1 MRGLS
6 LINKLLYLINS
17 ISLLILLLSYL
28 SPYISPTFFWPIS
41 FFGLVFPILYLVNL
55 AFFIYWLIGF
65 KKPMW
70 ANLIILLIGIGN
82 ISNYFGTSPNSNS
95 SEENTKVLSY
105 NVRLF
110 NRYGWIPKE
119 NVREDIFAFFTE
131 EDADILCIQEFYT
144 PNEIPDLN
152 YPYRHIGLQNKKS
165 QWHMAIYSK
174 YPQIKKKTVS
184 IKGERMNN
192 TCIYSDMIINED
204 TIRVYNIHL
213 ASNWFKN
220 SDYSFIQNPQKEK
233 IKEGLKGIA
242 SRLKNSFIKRAE
254 EVAVIKE
261 HIKTSPYPII
271 LCGDFN
277 DTPLSFA
284 YKSIKGDLVDA
295 FTVCGKGIGDSFVK
309 IPALRIDY
317 IFHDE
322 ELKSSNYKK
331 HKKVL
336 SDHYAV
342 SCDIRWE
349 KISDRNQKPV
359 PKN

>member
-6 LINKLLYLINS
+6 LINKSLYLINS
-17 ISLLILLLSYL
+17 ISLLTLLLSYL

-55 AFFIYWLIGF
+55 TFFVYWLIGF

-284 YKSIKGDLVDA
+284 YNSIKGDLVDA

-317 IFHDE
+317 IFHDDQ
-322 ELKSSNYKK
+322 LKSSNYKK

-349 KISDRNQKPV
+349 
-359 PKN
+359 

>member
-6 LINKLLYLINS
+6 LINKSLYLINS
-17 ISLLILLLSYL
+17 ISLFTLLLSYL

-55 AFFIYWLIGF
+55 AFFIYWIIGF

-95 SEENTKVLSY
+95 SEENTKILSY

-284 YKSIKGDLVDA
+284 YNSIKGDLVDA

>member
-17 ISLLILLLSYL
+17 ISLFTLLLSYL

-55 AFFIYWLIGF
+55 TFFIYWIIGF

-342 SCDIRWE
+342 SCDIRWK
-349 KISDRNQKPV
+349 KIRNRNQ
-359 PKN
+359 N

>member
-17 ISLLILLLSYL
+17 ISLLTLLLSYL

-95 SEENTKVLSY
+95 SEENTKILSY

-119 NVREDIFAFFTE
+119 NVRENIFAFFTE

-220 SDYSFIQNPQKEK
+220 SDYLFIQNPQKEK

>member
-1 MRGLS
+1 
-6 LINKLLYLINS
+6 
-17 ISLLILLLSYL
+17 
-28 SPYISPTFFWPIS
+28 
-41 FFGLVFPILYLVNL
+41 
-55 AFFIYWLIGF
+55 
-65 KKPMW
+65 
-70 ANLIILLIGIGN
+70 
-82 ISNYFGTSPNSNS
+82 
-95 SEENTKVLSY
+95 
-105 NVRLF
+105 
-110 NRYGWIPKE
+110 
-119 NVREDIFAFFTE
+119 
-131 EDADILCIQEFYT
+131 
-144 PNEIPDLN
+144 
-152 YPYRHIGLQNKKS
+152 
-165 QWHMAIYSK
+165 MAIYSK

-220 SDYSFIQNPQKEK
+220 SDYLFIQNPQKEK

-284 YKSIKGDLVDA
+284 YNSIKGDLVDA

-331 HKKVL
+331 HKKIL

>member
-17 ISLLILLLSYL
+17 ISLFTLLLSYL

-119 NVREDIFAFFTE
+119 NVRENIFAFFTE

-220 SDYSFIQNPQKEK
+220 SDYLFIQNPQKEK

>member
-1 MRGLS
+1 MKGLS
-6 LINKLLYLINS
+6 LIDKFLYLINS
-17 ISLLILLLSYL
+17 LSLFTLLLSYL
-28 SPYISPTFFWPIS
+28 SPFISPTIFWPIS
-41 FFGLVFPILYLVNL
+41 FIGLLFPILFLLNL

-70 ANLIILLIGIGN
+70 ANLIILLLGIGN

-220 SDYSFIQNPQKEK
+220 SDYSFIQNPHKEK

-284 YKSIKGDLVDA
+284 YNTIKGDLVDA

-317 IFHDE
+317 ILHDN
-322 ELKSSNYKK
+322 ELKSSNYQK
-331 HKKVL
+331 HKQVL

-342 SCDIRWE
+342 SCEIE
-349 KISDRNQKPV
+349 IGN
-359 PKN
+359 

>member
-6 LINKLLYLINS
+6 LINKSLYLINS

-95 SEENTKVLSY
+95 SEENTKILSY

-220 SDYSFIQNPQKEK
+220 SDYLFIQNPQKEK

-284 YKSIKGDLVDA
+284 YNSIKGDLVDA

-317 IFHDE
+317 IFHDNQ
-322 ELKSSNYKK
+322 LKSSNYKK

-349 KISDRNQKPV
+349 
-359 PKN
+359 

>member
-1 MRGLS
+1 
-6 LINKLLYLINS
+6 
-17 ISLLILLLSYL
+17 
-28 SPYISPTFFWPIS
+28 
-41 FFGLVFPILYLVNL
+41 
-55 AFFIYWLIGF
+55 
-65 KKPMW
+65 MW

-95 SEENTKVLSY
+95 SEEKTKVLSY

-184 IKGERMNN
+184 MKGERMNN

-242 SRLKNSFIKRAE
+242 SRLKNSFIKRAK

-284 YKSIKGDLVDA
+284 YNSIKGDLVDA

-349 KISDRNQKPV
+349 KIRNRNQ
-359 PKN
+359 N

>member
-17 ISLLILLLSYL
+17 ISLFTLLLSYL

-70 ANLIILLIGIGN
+70 ANIIILLIGIGN

-342 SCDIRWE
+342 SCDIRWK
-349 KISDRNQKPV
+349 KIRNRNQ
-359 PKN
+359 N

>member
-1 MRGLS
+1 
-6 LINKLLYLINS
+6 
-17 ISLLILLLSYL
+17 
-28 SPYISPTFFWPIS
+28 
-41 FFGLVFPILYLVNL
+41 
-55 AFFIYWLIGF
+55 
-65 KKPMW
+65 MW
-70 ANLIILLIGIGN
+70 ANIIILLIGIGN

-144 PNEIPDLN
+144 PNEIPNLN

-284 YKSIKGDLVDA
+284 YNSIKGDLVDA

-331 HKKVL
+331 HKKIL

-349 KISDRNQKPV
+349 KISDWNQKPV

>member
-17 ISLLILLLSYL
+17 ISLLTLLLSYL
-28 SPYISPTFFWPIS
+28 SPYISPTFFWFIS
-41 FFGLVFPILYLVNL
+41 FFGLVFPILYLINL
-55 AFFIYWLIGF
+55 AFLIYWIIGF
-65 KKPMW
+65 KRPMW

-95 SEENTKVLSY
+95 SEEKTKVLSY

-184 IKGERMNN
+184 MKGERMNN

-242 SRLKNSFIKRAE
+242 SRLKNSFIKRAK

-284 YKSIKGDLVDA
+284 YNSIKGDLVDA

-349 KISDRNQKPV
+349 KIRNRNQ
-359 PKN
+359 N

>member
-1 MRGLS
+1 
-6 LINKLLYLINS
+6 
-17 ISLLILLLSYL
+17 
-28 SPYISPTFFWPIS
+28 
-41 FFGLVFPILYLVNL
+41 
-55 AFFIYWLIGF
+55 
-65 KKPMW
+65 MW

-95 SEENTKVLSY
+95 SEENTKILSY

-131 EDADILCIQEFYT
+131 EGADILCIQEFYT

-220 SDYSFIQNPQKEK
+220 SDYLFIQNPQKEK

-284 YKSIKGDLVDA
+284 YNSIKGDLVDA

-359 PKN
+359 TKN

>member
-6 LINKLLYLINS
+6 LINKSLYLINS

-55 AFFIYWLIGF
+55 TFFIYWLIGF

-95 SEENTKVLSY
+95 SEENTKILSY

-284 YKSIKGDLVDA
+284 YNSIKGDLVDA

-349 KISDRNQKPV
+349 
-359 PKN
+359 

>member
-1 MRGLS
+1 
-6 LINKLLYLINS
+6 
-17 ISLLILLLSYL
+17 
-28 SPYISPTFFWPIS
+28 
-41 FFGLVFPILYLVNL
+41 
-55 AFFIYWLIGF
+55 
-65 KKPMW
+65 MW

-82 ISNYFGTSPNSNS
+82 ISNYSGTSPNSNS
-95 SEENTKVLSY
+95 SEEKTKVLSY

-184 IKGERMNN
+184 MKGERMNN

-242 SRLKNSFIKRAE
+242 SRLKNSFIKRAK

-284 YKSIKGDLVDA
+284 YNSIKGDLVDA

-349 KISDRNQKPV
+349 KIRNRNQ
-359 PKN
+359 N

>member
-6 LINKLLYLINS
+6 LINKSLYLINS
-17 ISLLILLLSYL
+17 ISLLTLLLSYL

-55 AFFIYWLIGF
+55 TFFVYWLIGF

-95 SEENTKVLSY
+95 SEENTKILSY

-220 SDYSFIQNPQKEK
+220 SDYLFIQNPQKEK
-233 IKEGLKGIA
+233 IKKGLKGIA

-284 YKSIKGDLVDA
+284 YNSIKGDLVDA

>member
-17 ISLLILLLSYL
+17 ISLFTLLLSYL

-70 ANLIILLIGIGN
+70 ANIIILLIGIGN

-119 NVREDIFAFFTE
+119 NVRENIFAFFTE

-342 SCDIRWE
+342 SCDIRWK
-349 KISDRNQKPV
+349 KIRNRNQ
-359 PKN
+359 N

>member
-6 LINKLLYLINS
+6 LINKSLYLINS
-17 ISLLILLLSYL
+17 ISLFTLLLSYL

-55 AFFIYWLIGF
+55 TFFVYWLIGF

-119 NVREDIFAFFTE
+119 NVRENIFAFFTE

>member
-1 MRGLS
+1 
-6 LINKLLYLINS
+6 
-17 ISLLILLLSYL
+17 
-28 SPYISPTFFWPIS
+28 
-41 FFGLVFPILYLVNL
+41 
-55 AFFIYWLIGF
+55 
-65 KKPMW
+65 MW

-119 NVREDIFAFFTE
+119 NVREDIFTFFTE

-254 EVAVIKE
+254 EVAVIKG

-284 YKSIKGDLVDA
+284 YNSIKGDLVDA

-342 SCDIRWE
+342 SCDIRWK
-349 KISDRNQKPV
+349 KIRNRNQ
-359 PKN
+359 N

>member
-1 MRGLS
+1 MKGLS
-6 LINKLLYLINS
+6 LIDKFLYLINS
-17 ISLLILLLSYL
+17 LSLFTLLLSYL
-28 SPYISPTFFWPIS
+28 SPFISPTIFWPIS
-41 FFGLVFPILYLVNL
+41 FIGLLFPILFLLNL

-70 ANLIILLIGIGN
+70 ANLIILLLGIGN

-220 SDYSFIQNPQKEK
+220 SDYSFIQNPHKEK

-284 YKSIKGDLVDA
+284 YNTIKGDLVDA

-317 IFHDE
+317 ILHDN
-322 ELKSSNYKK
+322 ELKSSNYQK
-331 HKKVL
+331 HKQVL

-342 SCDIRWE
+342 SCEIE
-349 KISDRNQKPV
+349 IEN
-359 PKN
+359 

>member
-17 ISLLILLLSYL
+17 ISLLTLLLSYL

-119 NVREDIFAFFTE
+119 NVRENIFAFFTE

-220 SDYSFIQNPQKEK
+220 SDYLFIQNPQKEK